1 MEEVLATEAKAE
13 DEAAAKSE
21 QDVMDATL
29 VIKLGYRGEAFC
41 GFAEQPGQRT
51 VAGELRRALETS
63 LRRPIELVCAGRTD
77 AGVHAISQFVS
88 VPVRREELPASGQGL
103 LRSLVALTPD
113 DLSVSELYLAP
124 EGFSARFDAQSR
136 AYRYRICAGSSRPV
150 MAYDHSWWYKGG
162 LDVEAM
168 NAAAQL
174 LVGEHDFKSFCK
186 AISAVDK
193 PTCRFVESL
202 AVHEVEEAG
211 EKLVCIDIR
220 GNAFLHNM
228 VRTIAGT
235 LVEVGRGHRKPEWVA
250 EVLAACDRKAAGPC
264 APAKGLCFVDVDY
277 GAADLVKWS

>member
-1 MEEVLATEAKAE
+1 MEEVLATEAKAA

-21 QDVMDATL
+21 QDAMDATL

>member
-1 MEEVLATEAKAE
+1 MEEVLATEAKAA
-13 DEAAAKSE
+13 DEAAAKSK
-21 QDVMDATL
+21 QDAMDATL

-150 MAYDHSWWYKGG
+150 MAYDHSWWYKGS